1 MKIFADTSNLE
12 ELKKLKSLGI
22 IDGAT
27 TNPTLLSKEI
37 KRLHPDFKAKD
48 KKELFEKGKEILRE
62 VCEIVDGPVS
72 AEVLATDAEGMV
84 REGKELAKLHKHI
97 VIKIPFGEEGLKA
110 TRELSGEGI
119 NVNMTLIFSPSQ
131 GLLSAKAGAR
141 YISPFIGR
149 LDDISNDGM
158 EVIRVLT
165 EVFSIYDFDTE
176 LLVASVRHPM
186 HVVEAAL
193 LGADIVTVPPA
204 VLEKMLKHPLTDIGL
219 KRFLSDWESLI
230 EK

>member
-48 KKELFEKGKEILRE
+48 KKELFEKGKEILKE
-62 VCEIVDGPVS
+62 ICEIVDGPVS
-72 AEVLATDAEGMV
+72 AEVISKDAEGMV
-84 REGKELAKLHKHI
+84 KEGKELAKLHKHI

-110 TRELSGEGI
+110 TKKLSAEGI

-158 EVIRVLT
+158 EIIRVLT
-165 EVFSIYDFDTE
+165 EIFSIYDFDAE

-193 LGADIVTVPPA
+193 LGADIATVPPD